1 MAEFPPSGD
10 LLVKGIPGSGK
21 TLTIVA
27 RAVRLAGMPLLA
39 PEPGVPLVRVFT
51 FNRLLTEWIRFLA
64 SKLGAHVPEVTTF
77 HSWANKALAELGE
90 HSVEFDD
97 MAGRLDALARARKG
111 LPAGLR
117 AHHVLVDEAQDLRA
131 ADLQIIKKS
140 AITSFTVA
148 ADRAQTIYESDF
160 TWKSI
165 GINIRGS
172 RSRTLDRS
180 LRNTKQIARLVAPL
194 ARNDPAFDVDDLV
207 SDVDALP
214 DGPIPELWVCSSFAK
229 ADEAVRRAIASAKA
243 DMPKGTIAILHPNKK
258 ATYAIAK
265 AYGARVLDA
274 KTPDMITPGVIASTI
289 HGAKGL
295 EFDTVI
301 VKDISEGVLPAPLKA
316 DQASNVLSGDN
327 ARRLLYVACTR
338 AKQRLVIVTGS
349 KPSPLISELDRDHY
363 RRTNL

>member
-1 MAEFPPSGD
+1 
-10 LLVKGIPGSGK
+10 
-21 TLTIVA
+21 
-27 RAVRLAGMPLLA
+27 MPLLA

-51 FNRLLTEWIRFLA
+51 FNRLLTEWIKFLA
-64 SKLGAHVPEVTTF
+64 SKLRAEVPEVSTF
-77 HSWANKALAELGE
+77 HSWANKALVELGE
-90 HSVEFDD
+90 RGVAFED
-97 MAGRLDALARARKG
+97 MAGRLDALSRAGKG

-117 AHHVLVDEAQDLRA
+117 AHHVLVDEAQDLTA
-131 ADLQIIKKS
+131 ADLQMIKKS

-194 ARNDPAFDVDDLV
+194 AKNDPAFDVDDLL

-229 ADEAVRRAIASAKA
+229 ADDAVRKSIAVAQA
-243 DMPKGTIAILHPNKK
+243 DGAATIAILHPNKR
-258 ATYAIAK
+258 ATYAIAQQF
-265 AYGARVLDA
+265 GARVLDA
-274 KTPDMITPGVIASTI
+274 KTPDMITPGLIASTI

-338 AKQRLVIVTGS
+338 AKRRLVIVTGS
-349 KPSPLISELDRDHY
+349 SPSPLIAELDPDHY